1 MQIKKKMIFEN
12 FTSFKPFKN
21 GVFAAYKPNKFKT
34 MLRLIKKRG
43 DDRRRQKANCSWFV
57 AIEKRAVLTEVRS
70 FGDPHLDKAR
80 CLPTEAAAV
89 LSSVIKLYRFQ
100 DIHLRRMFYLIAK
113 ELCPVAD
120 EVELVTSSILKDTNS
135 RTVIYRANA
144 IRLLCRITIGTSSTT
159 TQIEKCLSDAF
170 GDKNHIVQSAAL
182 VCAINL
188 IKRYPMMRYRI
199 MIINLEKV
207 LRTPAFVEYHSFYLT
222 FMLRIAKGNV
232 LEGETLVSIYTE
244 SINDIGFARYFS
256 SPLSPCFLARLIR
269 QISRARHVSVVHH
282 PSYFEFLKSCI
293 YHEDERVAIEGFRSL
308 QELRDISFSEIKP
321 ALYVIQQF
329 CCVSPKPVLRF
340 GAFRALQ
347 KVCAAQRH
355 AWAIPRDYITI
366 CRDENAIKLYHA
378 SDHRENEAGAEV
390 TQVVKSQSCYAM
402 KEASIHNLRRR
413 QGRLQ

>member
-1 MQIKKKMIFEN
+1 
-12 FTSFKPFKN
+12 
-21 GVFAAYKPNKFKT
+21 
-34 MLRLIKKRG
+34 
-43 DDRRRQKANCSWFV
+43 
-57 AIEKRAVLTEVRS
+57 
-70 FGDPHLDKAR
+70 
-80 CLPTEAAAV
+80 
-89 LSSVIKLYRFQ
+89 
-100 DIHLRRMFYLIAK
+100 MFYLIAK

-144 IRLLCRITIGTSSTT
+144 IRLLCRITIGTSSTA
-159 TQIEKCLSDAF
+159 TQIAKCLSDAF

-188 IKRYPMMRYRI
+188 IKRDPMTRYRI
-199 MIINLEKV
+199 MIRNLRKV
-207 LRTPAFVEYHSFYLT
+207 FRAPAFVEYHTFYPT
-222 FMLRIAKGNV
+222 FMLRIAGDNV

-269 QISRARHVSVVHH
+269 QISRARHVSVVYH
-282 PSYFEFLKSCI
+282 PSYLEFLKSCI

-347 KVCAAQRH
+347 KQVCAAQRQ
-355 AWAIPRDYITI
+355 AWAIPRDYIAI

-378 SDHRENEAGAEV
+378 SDHRENDARADV
-390 TQVVKSQSCYAM
+390 TQVVKSQSYAM
-402 KEASIHNLRRR
+402 KEASTHNLRRR
-413 QGRLQ
+413 QVQLQYIGNHHLHKM